1 MESTVTSKFQTT
13 IPKNIREQLNISVK
27 DTLDWKIEKG
37 KIVLA
42 VNKNNFLAYK
52 NTIEVGPGSIEDDI
66 RRSRKLRMEKYR

>member
-42 VNKNNFLAYK
+42 VNKNNFLAHK

>member
-27 DTLDWKIEKG
+27 DTLDWEIENG
-37 KIVLA
+37 KIVVA
-42 VNKNNFLAYK
+42 VNKSNFLTYK
-52 NTIEVGPGSIEDDI
+52 NAIKVGPGNIEADI